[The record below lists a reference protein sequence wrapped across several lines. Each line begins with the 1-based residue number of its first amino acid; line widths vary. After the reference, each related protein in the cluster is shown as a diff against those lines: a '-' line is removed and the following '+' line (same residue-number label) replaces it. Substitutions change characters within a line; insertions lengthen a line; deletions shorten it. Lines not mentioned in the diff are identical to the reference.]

1 MLEYPRRLASAT
13 ACVVPTRLEMND
25 SGFIGVMMAN
35 LPLILFDI
43 DGTILRS
50 GDPTHARAV
59 RLACQ
64 EFFAI
69 DATAPIPK
77 EVDLSGRTDRRIV
90 VTLLNAYGIPPKE
103 SEPRLPEL
111 FAFMEE
117 YVAREMGQLRERLLP
132 GITELLDDLVAR
144 DLALGLVTGNLPRIA
159 EIKLAAA
166 GVWEPFARH
175 DEIIGGFGHASVER
189 NDLPPLALAIA
200 ARILGQPVAG
210 AAAVIIG
217 DTPHD
222 ITCGKA
228 CGARTLAVATGRF
241 GEEALQAYE
250 PDLLLPDLSDRET
263 VVGFI
268 LSA

>member
-1 MLEYPRRLASAT
+1 MAT
-13 ACVVPTRLEMND
+13 
-25 SGFIGVMMAN
+25 
-35 LPLILFDI
+35 LPLVLFDI

-64 EFFAI
+64 EFFGI
-69 DATAPIPK
+69 DATAPIPQ

-90 VTLLNAYGIPPKE
+90 VTLLNAYGIPPAE

-111 FAFMEE
+111 FAFMED
-117 YVAREMGQLRERLLP
+117 YVAREMGHLRERLLP
-132 GITELLDDLVAR
+132 GIAALLDDLVAR

-159 EIKLAAA
+159 ESKLSTA
-166 GVWEPFARH
+166 GVWAPFARH

-189 NDLPPLALAIA
+189 DDLPPLALAVA
-200 ARILGQPVAG
+200 ARVLGRPVAG
-210 AAAVIIG
+210 ADAVIIG

-241 GEEALQAYE
+241 GPDALQTYE
-250 PDLLLPDLSDRET
+250 PDLLLPDLGDTARVLAFIET
-263 VVGFI
+263 GQ
-268 LSA
+268 A

>member
-1 MLEYPRRLASAT
+1 MAT
-13 ACVVPTRLEMND
+13 
-25 SGFIGVMMAN
+25 
-35 LPLILFDI
+35 LPLVLFDI

-64 EFFAI
+64 HFFDI

-90 VTLLNAYGIPPKE
+90 VTLLNAYGIPPEE

-117 YVAREMGQLRERLLP
+117 YVTREMGQLREHLLP
-132 GITELLDDLVAR
+132 GVAALLDALVAR
-144 DLALGLVTGNLPRIA
+144 DQALGLVTGNLPKIA
-159 EIKLAAA
+159 EVKLAAA

-175 DEIIGGFGHASVER
+175 GEIIGGFGHASTER
-189 NDLPPLALAIA
+189 DDLPPLALAIA
-200 ARILGQPVAG
+200 SQVLGKPVAG
-210 AAAVIIG
+210 ADAVIIG

-241 GEEALQAYE
+241 GPDALQAYE
-250 PDLLLPDLSDRET
+250 PDLLLADLGDTEA
-263 VVGFI
+263 VVRF
-268 LSA
+268 LRAA

>member
-1 MLEYPRRLASAT
+1 MAT
-13 ACVVPTRLEMND
+13 
-25 SGFIGVMMAN
+25 

-50 GDPTHARAV
+50 GDPTHAQAV

-64 EFFAI
+64 EFFGV

-90 VTLLNAYGIPPKE
+90 VTLLAAYGIPAE
-103 SEPRLPEL
+103 QSEPRLPEL

-117 YVAREMGQLRERLLP
+117 YVAREMGQLRERVLP
-132 GITELLDDLVAR
+132 GVAALLDELVAR

-159 EIKLAAA
+159 EVKLAAA
-166 GVWEPFARH
+166 GVWEPFTRH
-175 DEIIGGFGHASVER
+175 GEIIGGFGHASVER
-189 NDLPPLALAIA
+189 DDLPPLALAIA
-200 ARILGQPVAG
+200 SRALGQPVVG
-210 AAAVIIG
+210 GDAVIIG

-241 GEEALQAYE
+241 GMDALSTYE

-263 VVGFI
+263 VLRF
-268 LSA
+268 LLAA